1 MCFAIPGKII
11 KIIGDNVVIEYINN
25 QKRTA
30 LLIQE
35 DEYKVGDYVFVS
47 SKIVVQKI
55 PKQEALESLK
65 VFKNA
70 A

>member
-11 KIIGDNVVIEYINN
+11 KIKGDNAVIEYINN

-55 PKQEALESLK
+55 PKNEALESLK